1 MTHEPTR
8 ERCARLVAS
17 SDMALTLTSSAFAD
31 NEFIPVEHT
40 CDGDNVSPPLEWS
53 QVPDGTAELVLLFE
67 DPDGPGG
74 TFVQW
79 VLFGLDPASG
89 GLQEG
94 KVPAGAIGGKND
106 YGRTDWAG
114 PCPPIGKPHRF
125 IFTLLALSEPSD
137 LVEGASPRKDLP
149 QALSGKVL
157 AQAQLTGKYARQR

>member
-1 MTHEPTR
+1 
-8 ERCARLVAS
+8 
-17 SDMALTLTSSAFAD
+17 MALTLTSSAFAD
-31 NEFIPVEHT
+31 NEFIPAQYT

-53 QVPDGTAELVLLFE
+53 QVPEGTAELVLLFE

-79 VLFGLDPASG
+79 VLFGLDPGSG
-89 GLQEG
+89 WLQEG

-125 IFTLLALSEPSD
+125 IFTLLALSEPSG
-137 LVEGASPRKDLP
+137 LAEGASPRKDLP
-149 QALSGKVL
+149 QALSGKAPSGIDRLKDAAL
-157 AQAQLTGKYARQR
+157 ADHAGAEPRP